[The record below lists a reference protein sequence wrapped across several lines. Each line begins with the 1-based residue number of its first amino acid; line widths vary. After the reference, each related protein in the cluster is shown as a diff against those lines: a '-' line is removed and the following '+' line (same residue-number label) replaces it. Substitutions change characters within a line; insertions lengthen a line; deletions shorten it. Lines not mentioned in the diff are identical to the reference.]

1 MIVTDTLQYIPFRH
15 LTRVQ
20 VAELMGKSV
29 SAVDYYV
36 RRGAK
41 ICQGYTVKLP
51 RQKNGTYLTSDVIDF
66 LTKTNNKK

>member
-1 MIVTDTLQYIPFRH
+1 MIVTDSLVYIPFTA

-36 RRGAK
+36 KRGTK
-41 ICQGYTVKLP
+41 LSEGHIIYLQKQRNGTFFTKDVIKFINTVK
-51 RQKNGTYLTSDVIDF
+51 K
-66 LTKTNNKK
+66 